1 MSVFIAAVQM
11 ILDSLDDIYCLQESE
26 PEERA
31 HLLALLEDAHLHV
44 LLEVSL
50 NNLLIVVKFL

>member
-1 MSVFIAAVQM
+1 MNVLISLKSISAVQM

-44 LLEVSL
+44 LLEVK
-50 NNLLIVVKFL
+50 IF